1 MTKIHYDELPVK
13 NIIVSNLDEAIN
25 NLVKLKT
32 MYSNMD
38 IPGSFVNK
46 NDLVNFGGDIF
57 NYYNKILSINNM
69 FKNSSKKL
77 ENLSFLIENKID
89 ILSRNQVMMRD
100 NVIK

>member
-25 NLVKLKT
+25 NLGKLKT
-32 MYSNMD
+32 MYSNLD

-57 NYYNKILSINNM
+57 DYYNKVLNVNNM
-69 FKNSSKKL
+69 IKNSSKKL
-77 ENLSFLIENKID
+77 ENLSFLMENKINS
-89 ILSRNQVMMRD
+89 LSSNRIMIRENI
-100 NVIK
+100 IK